1 MVMDIID
8 IIVKIIL
15 LLIYIS
21 VYLVYP
27 ASWIW
32 DFITPEEEEEDN
44 RILLLRSVLIIIT
57 LVLIAYGTI
66 TLVYTLCKRIFTA
79 IKSRDKLEFV
89 LWGYIGLSSLSLLH
103 RVILG

>member
-32 DFITPEEEEEDN
+32 DFITTKRVN
-44 RILLLRSVLIIIT
+44 YYNVGSYSIWYNHLGLH
-57 LVLIAYGTI
+57 LV
-66 TLVYTLCKRIFTA
+66 
-79 IKSRDKLEFV
+79 
-89 LWGYIGLSSLSLLH
+89 
-103 RVILG
+103 